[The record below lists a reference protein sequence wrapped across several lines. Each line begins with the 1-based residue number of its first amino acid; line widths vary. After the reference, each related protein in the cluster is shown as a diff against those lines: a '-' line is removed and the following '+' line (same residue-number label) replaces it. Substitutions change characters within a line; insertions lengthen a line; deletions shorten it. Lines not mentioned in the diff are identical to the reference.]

1 MFCTQCGNANGP
13 AAKFC
18 TNCGQVLQVAASA
31 AAPAPESE
39 SAPASA
45 PAPTQVVSPV
55 EGDASNDPYKPA
67 GMSHAEYAYSGLP
80 ADAGKAGLSKGAI
93 AGIIVAVL
101 VVVIGG
107 IGIASAAMNA
117 AKQQSIASSDSS
129 SGSYD
134 SSTDSTSTDSTDTQ
148 SDWPPTGF
156 TDWDG
161 TVAYKWTT
169 STSSSDCGDG
179 CTFSTMDVTPSVG
192 CTDLYV
198 EVNFLDADGNIVD
211 WGNDTASSLSVGQ
224 TAKLEFDSYDANASS
239 TDITEISCY

>member
-18 TNCGQVLQVAASA
+18 TNCGQALQVAASA
-31 AAPAPESE
+31 VAEAPATAAAAAPTEVLS
-39 SAPASA
+39 S
-45 PAPTQVVSPV
+45 V
-55 EGDASNDPYKPA
+55 EGDDSNDPYKPA

-80 ADAGKAGLSKGAI
+80 SDTGKAELSKGAI

-107 IGIASAAMNA
+107 IGIASVAINA
-117 AKQQSIASSDSS
+117 AKQQSIASSDQ
-129 SGSYD
+129 SYD
-134 SSTDSTSTDSTDTQ
+134 SGTDSTYDSGTDIATDTY

-161 TVAYKWTT
+161 SRAYQWTT
-169 STSSSDCGDG
+169 DSTSSDCSG
-179 CTFSTMDVTPSVG
+179 CTYSTMDVTTNVS

-198 EVNFLDADGNIVD
+198 EVNFLDDAGNVVD
-211 WGNDTASSLSVGQ
+211 WGNDTAPALSAGQ
-224 TAKLEFDSYDANASS
+224 TAKLEFDSYDDSAASTEV
-239 TDITEISCY
+239 TDISCY